1 MLLCGC
7 LGGYLGGEIEMSVK
21 ILKGPVAIL
30 EKEDT
35 DFVVHV
41 LELVSGLSQVDKER
55 LEAIVAQVKELRRD
69 A

>member
-1 MLLCGC
+1 
-7 LGGYLGGEIEMSVK
+7 MSVK